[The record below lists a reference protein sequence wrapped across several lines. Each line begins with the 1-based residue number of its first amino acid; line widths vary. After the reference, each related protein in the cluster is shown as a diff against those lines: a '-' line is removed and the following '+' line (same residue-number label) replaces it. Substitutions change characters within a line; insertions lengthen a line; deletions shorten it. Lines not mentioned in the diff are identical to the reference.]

1 MVCLKWPVEVMLI
14 TLELIVA
21 MEKGIERAGGVEE
34 DVLLRR
40 IAGAGEV
47 S

>member
-21 MEKGIERAGGVEE
+21 MEKGIEEQA
-34 DVLLRR
+34 VLKKTF
-40 IAGAGEV
+40 